1 MKKITLLFAILFATI
16 STFATNYYVAGTSS
30 LCGSNWSNNDANN
43 QMTLTNGLYV
53 KTYTNVTAGSH
64 EFKITNGTWD
74 NAKGIHNVDASTSTP
89 GYSGNDNISF
99 VLTAP
104 TTITISYNESTD
116 KISLKAEG
124 IDRFGEFSIS
134 TYTLCGNFPCFNGEW
149 APANTANDM
158 TKGDNGIWT
167 KSYENVNLE
176 AQAYEYKVAANH
188 NWGQG
193 EFPTS
198 GNQNYEIKEAG
209 VYNLSFSYNPSKPEL
224 ICTATL
230 VGATERVLYPT
241 GMNIY
246 VTVHSQWTSD
256 NARFA
261 AYFFGSG
268 EKWENM
274 ANVENSIYSVTVPT
288 GEWTGM
294 IICRMNPNNTENSWT
309 NEGENAPYWGA
320 QTQDIFYEEGLNH
333 YIINSED
340 PTWDGNKPSGYWT
353 IYADNDN
360 PGEDNPGN
368 NDNPGDNDNPSI
380 DPNAESYTLCGNI
393 AIFGSDWDE
402 TDTINDMTK
411 GEDGIW
417 TKEYIEMEL
426 TKGTYEYKVV
436 ANHTWGAAGQYPAN
450 DANMTL
456 YLPKNDIYNLTF
468 TYNPMAAELKCSYT
482 SKTMVNIEN
491 VTIDQIYTIGNEI
504 FANTDIRIY
513 SITGQDVT
521 SLNGNLQNG
530 VYIVKSIN
538 TTTKVIIK

>member
-124 IDRFGEFSIS
+124 LDRFGEFSIS

-402 TDTINDMTK
+402 TDTNNDMTE
-411 GEDGIW
+411 GEDGVW
-417 TKEYIEMEL
+417 TKEYKKMEL

-504 FANTDIRIY
+504 FANTNIRIY

-521 SLNGNLQNG
+521 DLNGNLQNG
-530 VYIVKSIN
+530 VYIVKSAN

>member
-193 EFPTS
+193 DFPTS

-241 GMNIY
+241 
-246 VTVHSQWTSD
+246 
-256 NARFA
+256 A
-261 AYFFGSG
+261 
-268 EKWENM
+268 
-274 ANVENSIYSVTVPT
+274 
-288 GEWTGM
+288 
-294 IICRMNPNNTENSWT
+294 
-309 NEGENAPYWGA
+309 
-320 QTQDIFYEEGLNH
+320 
-333 YIINSED
+333 
-340 PTWDGNKPSGYWT
+340 
-353 IYADNDN
+353 
-360 PGEDNPGN
+360 
-368 NDNPGDNDNPSI
+368 
-380 DPNAESYTLCGNI
+380 
-393 AIFGSDWDE
+393 
-402 TDTINDMTK
+402 
-411 GEDGIW
+411 
-417 TKEYIEMEL
+417 
-426 TKGTYEYKVV
+426 
-436 ANHTWGAAGQYPAN
+436 
-450 DANMTL
+450 
-456 YLPKNDIYNLTF
+456 
-468 TYNPMAAELKCSYT
+468 
-482 SKTMVNIEN
+482 
-491 VTIDQIYTIGNEI
+491 
-504 FANTDIRIY
+504 
-513 SITGQDVT
+513 
-521 SLNGNLQNG
+521 
-530 VYIVKSIN
+530 
-538 TTTKVIIK
+538 

>member
-402 TDTINDMTK
+402 TDTNNDMTE
-411 GEDGIW
+411 GEDGVW
-417 TKEYIEMEL
+417 TKEYKKMEL

-504 FANTDIRIY
+504 FANTNIRIY

-521 SLNGNLQNG
+521 DLNGNLQNG
-530 VYIVKSIN
+530 VYIVKSAN